1 MRYDER
7 LANYLVLGTTKLF
20 TFLPIYITIILNQF
34 RKVFNMTSDIYQFED
49 CPSWKLQALTTD
61 LHHKQSY
68 FGSAETLTAL
78 VNMNQTLGTSQI
90 FDTQLSSKQAIEVLR
105 HSLELEGKKLYKTQG
120 RYATNR
126 LQMFKSL
133 LRDPLLASITFTF
146 DDTTTRSMKYIS
158 SDAVEYFIDMKLD
171 EVKPMASGPAK
182 ALISMSLI
190 KDLQSQ
196 TASQISSSQPVAQ
209 TLPDGTLTPEQR
221 AANAAAYQ
229 EMVIAEAMKVRD
241 SQPIYQMSQRNKD
254 NDLEMLETTEYKG
267 GQGHFPII
275 NYDDSFNAFDN
286 DDARLTHFDMFCNPK
301 ELEKARKSRPDA
313 VRAVI
318 DKSEL
323 DGVYREYNRDY
334 CQVDF
339 RDLIMTNYLREGFER
354 EDTEFREMS
363 IEIMRAMTEIF
374 RTYDLVGVFYSKIYN
389 EMLMNFK
396 QAINFQSLFDAVT
409 NYLSTHTDRFPVWGK
424 FADELIENNELDG
437 LNPPTAN
444 DFEFYILNYRAAFIY
459 VVNMILEG
467 HYKPSIVDPTAEDIP
482 DVHGIFTEILMCM
495 TADATA
501 DRKLNY
507 EKVYEL
513 YLDDQFDRLMLRFGE
528 RGLTCYPNFRHFVP
542 FNQIEENE
550 SINIGIIVPIYAFNG
565 NDRYLAAISRYKNTL
580 EKIKSNL

>member
-1 MRYDER
+1 MSKE
-7 LANYLVLGTTKLF
+7 NYITKLPSRSISLIE
-20 TFLPIYITIILNQF
+20 TSLN
-34 RKVFNMTSDIYQFED
+34 D
-49 CPSWKLQALTTD
+49 KLF
-61 LHHKQSY
+61 Y
-68 FGSAETLTAL
+68 FGSADTVAEL
-78 VNMNQTLGTSQI
+78 VKLDLAENQNIITPKTME
-90 FDTQLSSKQAIEVLR
+90 SKDYIEILR
-105 HSLELEGKKLYKTQG
+105 HSLESRGLQLLKTEQRLISARLHLDQRLFVDPAYE
-120 RYATNR
+120 RYA
-126 LQMFKSL
+126 LMHDYS
-133 LRDPLLASITFTF
+133 A
-146 DDTTTRSMKYIS
+146 TRSVKYVS
-158 SDAVEYFIDMKLD
+158 SEALPFLQDIAVTD
-171 EVKPMASGPAK
+171 VKPLNGAINRVFD
-182 ALISMSLI
+182 LFEINTDSLVQAVPSTQI
-190 KDLQSQ
+190 P
-196 TASQISSSQPVAQ
+196 ASQPAAQ

-241 SQPIYQMSQRNKD
+241 SQPIYQMAQRNKN

-275 NYDDSFNAFDN
+275 NYDDSLKAFDD

-323 DGVYREYNRDY
+323 DGVYREYNPDY

-354 EDTEFREMS
+354 EDTEFRQMS

-389 EMLMNFK
+389 DMLMNFK
-396 QAINFQSLFDAVT
+396 QAINFQSLFDTVT

-467 HYKPSIVDPTAEDIP
+467 HYKPSIVDPAAEDIP
-482 DVHGIFTEILMCM
+482 NVHGIFTEILMAM

-501 DRKLNY
+501 DKKLPVD
-507 EKVYEL
+507 KVYEI

-528 RGLTCYPNFRHFVP
+528 RGLTAYPHFRHFVP
-542 FNQIEENE
+542 FNQIEEND

-580 EKIKSNL
+580 EERKANI

>member
-1 MRYDER
+1 MSKE
-7 LANYLVLGTTKLF
+7 NYITKLPSRSISLIE
-20 TFLPIYITIILNQF
+20 TSLN
-34 RKVFNMTSDIYQFED
+34 D
-49 CPSWKLQALTTD
+49 KLF
-61 LHHKQSY
+61 Y
-68 FGSAETLTAL
+68 FGSADTAAEL
-78 VNMNQTLGTSQI
+78 VKLDLAENQNIITPKTME
-90 FDTQLSSKQAIEVLR
+90 SKDYIEILR
-105 HSLELEGKKLYKTQG
+105 HSLESRGLQLLKTEQRLISARLHLDQRLFVDPAYE
-120 RYATNR
+120 RYA
-126 LQMFKSL
+126 LMHDYSG
-133 LRDPLLASITFTF
+133 
-146 DDTTTRSMKYIS
+146 TRSVKYVS
-158 SDAVEYFIDMKLD
+158 SEALPFLQDIAVTD
-171 EVKPMASGPAK
+171 VKPLNGAINRVFD
-182 ALISMSLI
+182 LFEINTDSLVQAVPSNQI
-190 KDLQSQ
+190 P
-196 TASQISSSQPVAQ
+196 ASQPAAQ

-241 SQPIYQMSQRNKD
+241 SQPIYQMAQRNKN
-254 NDLEMLETTEYKG
+254 NDLEMLETTKYKG

-275 NYDDSFNAFDN
+275 NYDDSLKAFDD

-323 DGVYREYNRDY
+323 DGVYREYNPDY

-354 EDTEFREMS
+354 EDTEFRQMS

-389 EMLMNFK
+389 DMLMNFK
-396 QAINFQSLFDAVT
+396 QAINFQSLFDTVT
-409 NYLSTHTDRFPVWGK
+409 NYLSTHTDRFQVWGK

-467 HYKPSIVDPTAEDIP
+467 HYKPSIVDPAAEDIP
-482 DVHGIFTEILMCM
+482 NVHGIFTEILMAM

-501 DRKLNY
+501 DKKLPVD
-507 EKVYEL
+507 KVYEI

-528 RGLTCYPNFRHFVP
+528 RGLTAYPHFRHFVP
-542 FNQIEENE
+542 FNQIEEND

-580 EKIKSNL
+580 EERKANI

>member
-1 MRYDER
+1 MTQE
-7 LANYLVLGTTKLF
+7 NFITKL
-20 TFLPIYITIILNQF
+20 
-34 RKVFNMTSDIYQFED
+34 
-49 CPSWKLQALTTD
+49 PSRSVSLIETD
-61 LHHKQSY
+61 LYEKLSY
-68 FGSAETLTAL
+68 FGSTETLVKL
-78 VNMNQTLGTSQI
+78 VKLSLGIGQNIVISE
-90 FDTQLSSKQAIEVLR
+90 DLESKDYVEILR
-105 HSLELEGKKLYKTQG
+105 SSLESAGLKLFKTDQRLVSSRLHLDG
-120 RYATNR
+120 RMFNDLLYAQCALMFEHSAVRTAKYVSSEA
-126 LQMFKSL
+126 LQYFDEL
-133 LRDPLLASITFTF
+133 TFT
-146 DDTTTRSMKYIS
+146 
-158 SDAVEYFIDMKLD
+158 
-171 EVKPMASGPAK
+171 EVKPLKDADSRVASLSK
-182 ALISMSLI
+182 INVSDSLV
-190 KDLQSQ
+190 QSVPTTQ
-196 TASQISSSQPVAQ
+196 IPASQSVAQ
-209 TLPDGTLTPEQR
+209 PTTTQDGPLTKEQR
-221 AANAAAYQ
+221 LANANAY
-229 EMVIAEAMKVRD
+229 AEKAIEEALKVRD
-241 SQPIYQMSQRNKD
+241 SQPIYQMSQRNKN
-254 NDLEMLETTEYKG
+254 NDIEMLETTEYKG
-267 GQGHFPII
+267 GQGQFPII
-275 NYDDSFNAFDN
+275 NYDDSFNAFVN
-286 DDARLTHFDMFCNPK
+286 DDARLTHFDMFCNHK

-363 IEIMRAMTEIF
+363 IEIMRAMTEVF

-396 QAINFQSLFDAVT
+396 QAINFQSLFDTVT

-444 DFEFYILNYRAAFIY
+444 DFEFYIINYRAAFIY

-467 HYKPSIVDPTAEDIP
+467 HYKPSIVDPMAEDIP

-507 EKVYEL
+507 EKVYEI

-580 EKIKSNL
+580 EKLKSNF

>member
-1 MRYDER
+1 MTQE
-7 LANYLVLGTTKLF
+7 NFITKL
-20 TFLPIYITIILNQF
+20 
-34 RKVFNMTSDIYQFED
+34 
-49 CPSWKLQALTTD
+49 PSRSVSLIETD
-61 LHHKQSY
+61 LYEKLSY
-68 FGSAETLTAL
+68 FGSTETLVKL
-78 VNMNQTLGTSQI
+78 VKLSLGIGQNIVISE
-90 FDTQLSSKQAIEVLR
+90 DLESKDYVEILR
-105 HSLELEGKKLYKTQG
+105 SSLESAGLKLFKTDQRLVSSRLHLDG
-120 RYATNR
+120 RMFNDLLYAQCALMFEHSAVRTAKYVSSEA
-126 LQMFKSL
+126 LQYF
-133 LRDPLLASITFTF
+133 DELAFT
-146 DDTTTRSMKYIS
+146 
-158 SDAVEYFIDMKLD
+158 
-171 EVKPMASGPAK
+171 EVKPLKDADSRVASLSK
-182 ALISMSLI
+182 INVSDSLV
-190 KDLQSQ
+190 QSVPTTQ
-196 TASQISSSQPVAQ
+196 IPASQSVAQ
-209 TLPDGTLTPEQR
+209 PTTTQDGPLTKEQR
-221 AANAAAYQ
+221 LANANAY
-229 EMVIAEAMKVRD
+229 AEKAIEEALKVRD
-241 SQPIYQMSQRNKD
+241 SQPIYQMSQRNKN
-254 NDLEMLETTEYKG
+254 NDIEMLETTEYKG
-267 GQGHFPII
+267 GQGQFPII
-275 NYDDSFNAFDN
+275 NYDDSFNAFGN
-286 DDARLTHFDMFCNPK
+286 DDARLTHFDMFCNHK

-363 IEIMRAMTEIF
+363 IEIMRAMTEVF

-396 QAINFQSLFDAVT
+396 QAINFQSLFDTVT

-444 DFEFYILNYRAAFIY
+444 DFEFYIINYRAAFIY

-467 HYKPSIVDPTAEDIP
+467 HYKPSIVDPMAEDIP

-507 EKVYEL
+507 EKVYEI

-565 NDRYLAAISRYKNTL
+565 NDCYLAAISRYKNTL
-580 EKIKSNL
+580 EKLKSNL

>member
-1 MRYDER
+1 MSKE
-7 LANYLVLGTTKLF
+7 NYITKLPSRSVSLIE
-20 TFLPIYITIILNQF
+20 TSLN
-34 RKVFNMTSDIYQFED
+34 K
-49 CPSWKLQALTTD
+49 KLF
-61 LHHKQSY
+61 Y
-68 FGSAETLTAL
+68 FGSADTVAEL
-78 VNMNQTLGTSQI
+78 VKLDLAENQNIITSKTMEAK
-90 FDTQLSSKQAIEVLR
+90 DYIEILR
-105 HSLELEGKKLYKTQG
+105 RSLESQGLQLLKTEQRLVSARLHLDQRLFVDPAYE
-120 RYATNR
+120 RYA
-126 LQMFKSL
+126 LMHDYSG
-133 LRDPLLASITFTF
+133 
-146 DDTTTRSMKYIS
+146 TRSVKYVS
-158 SDAVEYFIDMKLD
+158 SEALPFLQDIAVTD
-171 EVKPMASGPAK
+171 VKPLNGAINRVFDLFEINTDSLVQAVPSTQIPA
-182 ALISMSLI
+182 
-190 KDLQSQ
+190 
-196 TASQISSSQPVAQ
+196 SQPVAQ

-241 SQPIYQMSQRNKD
+241 SQPIYQMAQRNKN
-254 NDLEMLETTEYKG
+254 NDLEMLETIEYKG

-301 ELEKARKSRPDA
+301 ELEKARKSHPDA

-323 DGVYREYNRDY
+323 DGVYREYNPDY

-389 EMLMNFK
+389 DMLMNFK
-396 QAINFQSLFDAVT
+396 QSINFQSLFDTVT

-467 HYKPSIVDPTAEDIP
+467 HYKSSIVDLAAEDIP
-482 DVHGIFTEILMCM
+482 NVHGIFTEILMAM

-501 DRKLNY
+501 DKKLPVD
-507 EKVYEL
+507 KVYEI

-580 EKIKSNL
+580 EKLKSNL

>member
-1 MRYDER
+1 MSKE
-7 LANYLVLGTTKLF
+7 NYITKLPSRSVSLIE
-20 TFLPIYITIILNQF
+20 TSLN
-34 RKVFNMTSDIYQFED
+34 K
-49 CPSWKLQALTTD
+49 KLF
-61 LHHKQSY
+61 Y
-68 FGSAETLTAL
+68 FGSADTLAEL
-78 VNMNQTLGTSQI
+78 VKLDLAENQNIITPKTMEAK
-90 FDTQLSSKQAIEVLR
+90 DYIEILR
-105 HSLELEGKKLYKTQG
+105 HSLESQGLQLLKTEQRLVSARLHLDQRLFVDPTYE
-120 RYATNR
+120 RYALMHDYSGTRSVKYVSSEALPFLQDIAVTDVKPLNGAINR
-126 LQMFKSL
+126 VFDLFEINTDSL
-133 LRDPLLASITFTF
+133 VQAVSSTQIPVTQTAAQPTGTQDGPLTKEQLLAN
-146 DDTTTRSMKYIS
+146 
-158 SDAVEYFIDMKLD
+158 
-171 EVKPMASGPAK
+171 
-182 ALISMSLI
+182 
-190 KDLQSQ
+190 
-196 TASQISSSQPVAQ
+196 
-209 TLPDGTLTPEQR
+209 
-221 AANAAAYQ
+221 ANAYA
-229 EMVIAEAMKVRD
+229 EKVIEEALKVRD

-396 QAINFQSLFDAVT
+396 QAINFQSLFDTVT

-507 EKVYEL
+507 EKVYEI

-580 EKIKSNL
+580 EKLKSDL

>member
-1 MRYDER
+1 MSKE
-7 LANYLVLGTTKLF
+7 NYVTKLPSRSVSLIE
-20 TFLPIYITIILNQF
+20 TSLN
-34 RKVFNMTSDIYQFED
+34 K
-49 CPSWKLQALTTD
+49 KLF
-61 LHHKQSY
+61 Y
-68 FGSAETLTAL
+68 FGSADTLAEL
-78 VNMNQTLGTSQI
+78 VKLDLAENQNIITPKTME
-90 FDTQLSSKQAIEVLR
+90 SKDYIEILR
-105 HSLELEGKKLYKTQG
+105 HSLESQGLQLLKTEQRLVSARLHLDQRLFVDPAYE
-120 RYATNR
+120 RYALMHDYSGTR
-126 LQMFKSL
+126 GVKYVSSEALPFLQ
-133 LRDPLLASITFTF
+133 DI
-146 DDTTTRSMKYIS
+146 
-158 SDAVEYFIDMKLD
+158 AVTD
-171 EVKPMASGPAK
+171 VKPLNGAISRAFDLFEINTDSLVQAAPTVQIPASH
-182 ALISMSLI
+182 
-190 KDLQSQ
+190 
-196 TASQISSSQPVAQ
+196 PVAQ

-286 DDARLTHFDMFCNPK
+286 DDTRLTHFDMFCNTK

-354 EDTEFREMS
+354 EDTEFRQMS

-396 QAINFQSLFDAVT
+396 QAINFQSLFDTVT

-467 HYKPSIVDPTAEDIP
+467 HYKPSIVDPAAEDIP
-482 DVHGIFTEILMCM
+482 NVHGIFTEILMAM

-501 DRKLNY
+501 DKKLPVD
-507 EKVYEL
+507 KVYEI

-528 RGLTCYPNFRHFVP
+528 RGLTAYPHFRHFVP
-542 FNQIEENE
+542 FNQIEEND

-565 NDRYLAAISRYKNTL
+565 NDRYLAAIGRYKNTL
-580 EKIKSNL
+580 EERKANI

>member
-1 MRYDER
+1 MSKE
-7 LANYLVLGTTKLF
+7 NYITKLPSRSISLIE
-20 TFLPIYITIILNQF
+20 TSLN
-34 RKVFNMTSDIYQFED
+34 D
-49 CPSWKLQALTTD
+49 KLF
-61 LHHKQSY
+61 Y
-68 FGSAETLTAL
+68 FGSADTVAEL
-78 VNMNQTLGTSQI
+78 VKLDLAENQNIITPKTME
-90 FDTQLSSKQAIEVLR
+90 SKDYIEILR
-105 HSLELEGKKLYKTQG
+105 HSLESRGLQLLKTEQRLISARLHLDQRLFVDPAYE
-120 RYATNR
+120 RYA
-126 LQMFKSL
+126 LMHDYS
-133 LRDPLLASITFTF
+133 A
-146 DDTTTRSMKYIS
+146 TRSVKYVS
-158 SDAVEYFIDMKLD
+158 SEALPFLQDIAVTD
-171 EVKPMASGPAK
+171 VKPLNGAINRVFD
-182 ALISMSLI
+182 LFEINTDSLVQAVPSTQI
-190 KDLQSQ
+190 P
-196 TASQISSSQPVAQ
+196 ASQPAAQ

-241 SQPIYQMSQRNKD
+241 SQPIYQMAQRNKN

-275 NYDDSFNAFDN
+275 NYDDSLKAFDD

-323 DGVYREYNRDY
+323 DGVYREYNPDY

-354 EDTEFREMS
+354 EDTEFRQMS

-389 EMLMNFK
+389 DMLMNFK
-396 QAINFQSLFDAVT
+396 QAINFQSLFDTVT
-409 NYLSTHTDRFPVWGK
+409 NYLSTHTGRFPVWGK

-467 HYKPSIVDPTAEDIP
+467 HYKPSIVDPAAEDIP
-482 DVHGIFTEILMCM
+482 NVHGIFTEILMAM

-501 DRKLNY
+501 DKKLPVD
-507 EKVYEL
+507 KVYEI

-528 RGLTCYPNFRHFVP
+528 RGLTAYPHFRHFVP
-542 FNQIEENE
+542 FNQIEEND

-580 EKIKSNL
+580 EERKANI

>member
-1 MRYDER
+1 MSKE
-7 LANYLVLGTTKLF
+7 NYITKLPSRSVSLIE
-20 TFLPIYITIILNQF
+20 TSLN
-34 RKVFNMTSDIYQFED
+34 K
-49 CPSWKLQALTTD
+49 KLF
-61 LHHKQSY
+61 Y
-68 FGSAETLTAL
+68 FGSADTLAEL
-78 VNMNQTLGTSQI
+78 VKLDLAENQNIITPKTMEAK
-90 FDTQLSSKQAIEVLR
+90 DYIEILR
-105 HSLELEGKKLYKTQG
+105 HSLESQGLQLLKTEQRLVSARLHLDQRLFVDPAYE
-120 RYATNR
+120 RYA
-126 LQMFKSL
+126 LMHDYSG
-133 LRDPLLASITFTF
+133 
-146 DDTTTRSMKYIS
+146 TRSVKYVS
-158 SDAVEYFIDMKLD
+158 SEALPFLQDIAVTD
-171 EVKPMASGPAK
+171 VKPLNGA
-182 ALISMSLI
+182 ISRAFDLFEINTDSLVQAVPTAQI
-190 KDLQSQ
+190 P
-196 TASQISSSQPVAQ
+196 ASQSVAQ

-501 DRKLNY
+501 DRKLSY
-507 EKVYEL
+507 EKVYEI

-580 EKIKSNL
+580 EKLKSNL

>member
-1 MRYDER
+1 
-7 LANYLVLGTTKLF
+7 
-20 TFLPIYITIILNQF
+20 
-34 RKVFNMTSDIYQFED
+34 MTSNIYQLED
-49 CPSWKLQALTTD
+49 CPSWKLQSLTTD

-68 FGSAETLTAL
+68 FGSAEALAAL
-78 VNMNQTLGTSQI
+78 VNLNQTLSTGQM
-90 FDTQLSSKQAIEVLR
+90 FDTPLDSKQAVEVLR

-120 RYATNR
+120 RYAGNR
-126 LQMFKSL
+126 LKLFKDL
-133 LRDPLLASITFTF
+133 LKDPLLTSVTFTF
-146 DDTTTRSMKYIS
+146 DDMINRTMKYIS
-158 SDAVEYFIDMKLD
+158 SDAVEYFSDMKLD
-171 EVKPMASGPAK
+171 EVKPMAAGSAK
-182 ALISMSLI
+182 ALISLSSIKGLQTSLY
-190 KDLQSQ
+190 QSTAQIPVTQ
-196 TASQISSSQPVAQ
+196 TAAQPTANQ
-209 TLPDGTLTPEQR
+209 DGQLTKEQR
-221 AANAAAYQ
+221 LANANAYA
-229 EMVIAEAMKVRD
+229 EKVIEEALKVRD
-241 SQPIYQMSQRNKD
+241 SQPIYQMSQRNKG

-396 QAINFQSLFDAVT
+396 QAINFQSLFDTVT

-467 HYKPSIVDPTAEDIP
+467 HYKPSIVDSTAEDIP

-495 TADATA
+495 TADATS
-501 DRKLNY
+501 DKKLPFD
-507 EKVYEL
+507 KVYEI
-513 YLDDQFDRLMLRFGE
+513 YIDDQFDRLMLRFGE
-528 RGLTCYPNFRHFVP
+528 RGLNCYPNFRHFVP
-542 FNQIEENE
+542 FNQIEEND

-580 EKIKSNL
+580 EKLKSNL

>member
-1 MRYDER
+1 MTQE
-7 LANYLVLGTTKLF
+7 NFITKL
-20 TFLPIYITIILNQF
+20 
-34 RKVFNMTSDIYQFED
+34 
-49 CPSWKLQALTTD
+49 PSRSVSLIETD
-61 LHHKQSY
+61 LYKRLSY
-68 FGSAETLTAL
+68 FGSTETLVKL
-78 VNMNQTLGTSQI
+78 VKLSLGIGQNIITSE
-90 FDTQLSSKQAIEVLR
+90 DLESKDYVEILR
-105 HSLELEGKKLYKTQG
+105 SSLESAGLKLFKTDQRLVSSRLRLDG
-120 RYATNR
+120 R
-126 LQMFKSL
+126 MFNDL
-133 LRDPLLASITFTF
+133 LYSQCALMFEHSAVRTA
-146 DDTTTRSMKYIS
+146 KYVS
-158 SDAVEYFIDMKLD
+158 SDALQYFDELTFT
-171 EVKPMASGPAK
+171 EVKPLKDADSRVASLFKINVSDSLVQAAPITQIPA
-182 ALISMSLI
+182 
-190 KDLQSQ
+190 
-196 TASQISSSQPVAQ
+196 SQPVAQ

-241 SQPIYQMSQRNKD
+241 SQPIYQMSQHNKD

-396 QAINFQSLFDAVT
+396 QVINFQSLFDTVT

-467 HYKPSIVDPTAEDIP
+467 HYKPSIVDSTAEDIP

-501 DRKLNY
+501 DKKLPFD
-507 EKVYEL
+507 KVYEI

-528 RGLTCYPNFRHFVP
+528 RGLNCYPNFRHFVP
-542 FNQIEENE
+542 FNQIEEND

-580 EKIKSNL
+580 EKLKSNL

>member
-1 MRYDER
+1 MTQE
-7 LANYLVLGTTKLF
+7 NFITKL
-20 TFLPIYITIILNQF
+20 
-34 RKVFNMTSDIYQFED
+34 
-49 CPSWKLQALTTD
+49 PSRSVSLIETD
-61 LHHKQSY
+61 LYKRLSY
-68 FGSAETLTAL
+68 FGSTETLVKL
-78 VNMNQTLGTSQI
+78 VKLSLGIGQNIITSE
-90 FDTQLSSKQAIEVLR
+90 DLESKDYVEILR
-105 HSLELEGKKLYKTQG
+105 SSLESAGLKLFKTDQRLVSSRLRLDG
-120 RYATNR
+120 R
-126 LQMFKSL
+126 MFNDL
-133 LRDPLLASITFTF
+133 LYSQCALMFEHSAVRTA
-146 DDTTTRSMKYIS
+146 KYVS
-158 SDAVEYFIDMKLD
+158 SDALQYFDELTFT
-171 EVKPMASGPAK
+171 EVKPLKDADSRVASLFKINVSDSLVQATPAV
-182 ALISMSLI
+182 
-190 KDLQSQ
+190 
-196 TASQISSSQPVAQ
+196 QIPASQPVAQ

-363 IEIMRAMTEIF
+363 IEIMKAMTEIF

-507 EKVYEL
+507 EKVYEI

-528 RGLTCYPNFRHFVP
+528 RGLNCYPNFRHFVP
-542 FNQIEENE
+542 FNQIEEND

-580 EKIKSNL
+580 EKLKSNL

>member
-1 MRYDER
+1 MSKE
-7 LANYLVLGTTKLF
+7 NYITKLPSRSVSLIE
-20 TFLPIYITIILNQF
+20 TSLN
-34 RKVFNMTSDIYQFED
+34 K
-49 CPSWKLQALTTD
+49 KLF
-61 LHHKQSY
+61 Y
-68 FGSAETLTAL
+68 FGSADTLAEL
-78 VNMNQTLGTSQI
+78 VKLDLAENQNIITPKTMEAK
-90 FDTQLSSKQAIEVLR
+90 DYIEILR
-105 HSLELEGKKLYKTQG
+105 HSLESQGLRLLKTEQRLVSARLHLDQRLFVDPTYE
-120 RYATNR
+120 RYA
-126 LQMFKSL
+126 LMHDYSG
-133 LRDPLLASITFTF
+133 
-146 DDTTTRSMKYIS
+146 TRSVKYVS
-158 SDAVEYFIDMKLD
+158 SEALPFLQDIAVTD
-171 EVKPMASGPAK
+171 VKPLNGAINRVFD
-182 ALISMSLI
+182 LFEINTDSLVQAAPTVQI
-190 KDLQSQ
+190 PVTQ
-196 TASQISSSQPVAQ
+196 TASQQ
-209 TLPDGTLTPEQR
+209 TVTQDGPLTKEQR
-221 AANAAAYQ
+221 LANANAYA
-229 EMVIAEAMKVRD
+229 EKVIEEALKVRD
-241 SQPIYQMSQRNKD
+241 SQPIYQMSQRNKN

-267 GQGHFPII
+267 GQGQFPII

-286 DDARLTHFDMFCNPK
+286 DDARLTQFDMFCNHK
-301 ELEKARKSRPDA
+301 ELEKTRKSRPDA

-323 DGVYREYNRDY
+323 DGVYREYNRNY
-334 CQVDF
+334 SQVDF
-339 RDLIMTNYLREGFER
+339 RDLIMTNYLCEGFER

-389 EMLMNFK
+389 DMLMNFK
-396 QAINFQSLFDAVT
+396 QAINFQSLFDTVT

-444 DFEFYILNYRAAFIY
+444 DFEFYIINYRAAFIY

-501 DRKLNY
+501 DKKLPFD
-507 EKVYEL
+507 KVYEI

-528 RGLTCYPNFRHFVP
+528 RGLNCYPNFRHFVP
-542 FNQIEENE
+542 FNQIEEND

-580 EKIKSNL
+580 EKLKSNL

>member
-1 MRYDER
+1 MSKE
-7 LANYLVLGTTKLF
+7 NYITKLPSRSVSLIE
-20 TFLPIYITIILNQF
+20 TSLN
-34 RKVFNMTSDIYQFED
+34 K
-49 CPSWKLQALTTD
+49 KLF
-61 LHHKQSY
+61 Y
-68 FGSAETLTAL
+68 FGSADTLAEL
-78 VNMNQTLGTSQI
+78 VKLDLAENQNIIAPKTMEAK
-90 FDTQLSSKQAIEVLR
+90 DYIEILR
-105 HSLELEGKKLYKTQG
+105 HSLESQGLRLLKTEQRLVSARLHLDQRLFVDPAYE
-120 RYATNR
+120 RYA
-126 LQMFKSL
+126 LMHDYSG
-133 LRDPLLASITFTF
+133 
-146 DDTTTRSMKYIS
+146 TRSVKYVS
-158 SDAVEYFIDMKLD
+158 SEALPFLQDIAVTD
-171 EVKPMASGPAK
+171 VKPLNGAINRVFD
-182 ALISMSLI
+182 LFEINTDSLVQATSSTQI
-190 KDLQSQ
+190 PVTQ
-196 TASQISSSQPVAQ
+196 TVAQ
-209 TLPDGTLTPEQR
+209 PTATQDGPLTKEQR
-221 AANAAAYQ
+221 LANANAY
-229 EMVIAEAMKVRD
+229 AEKAIEEALKVRD
-241 SQPIYQMSQRNKD
+241 SQPIYQMSQRNKN
-254 NDLEMLETTEYKG
+254 NDIEMLETTEYKG
-267 GQGHFPII
+267 GQGQFPII
-275 NYDDSFNAFDN
+275 NYDDSFNAFGN
-286 DDARLTHFDMFCNPK
+286 DDARLTHFDMFCNHK

-363 IEIMRAMTEIF
+363 IEIMRAMTEVF

-396 QAINFQSLFDAVT
+396 QAINFQSLFDTVT

-444 DFEFYILNYRAAFIY
+444 DFEFYIINYRAAFIY

-467 HYKPSIVDPTAEDIP
+467 HYKPSIVDPMAEDIP
-482 DVHGIFTEILMCM
+482 DVHVIFTEILMCM

-501 DRKLNY
+501 DKKLPFDKAY
-507 EKVYEL
+507 EI

-528 RGLTCYPNFRHFVP
+528 RGLNCYPNFRHFVP

-580 EKIKSNL
+580 EKLKSNF

>member
-1 MRYDER
+1 MTQE
-7 LANYLVLGTTKLF
+7 NFITKL
-20 TFLPIYITIILNQF
+20 
-34 RKVFNMTSDIYQFED
+34 
-49 CPSWKLQALTTD
+49 PSRSVSLIETD
-61 LHHKQSY
+61 LYKKLSY
-68 FGSAETLTAL
+68 FGSTETLVKL
-78 VNMNQTLGTSQI
+78 VKLSLGIGQNIITSE
-90 FDTQLSSKQAIEVLR
+90 DLESKDYVEILR
-105 HSLELEGKKLYKTQG
+105 SSLESAGLKLFKTDQRLVSSRLRLDG
-120 RYATNR
+120 R
-126 LQMFKSL
+126 MFNDL
-133 LRDPLLASITFTF
+133 LYSQCALMFEHSAVRTA
-146 DDTTTRSMKYIS
+146 KYVS
-158 SDAVEYFIDMKLD
+158 SDALQYFDELTFT
-171 EVKPMASGPAK
+171 EVKPLKDADSRVASLFK
-182 ALISMSLI
+182 INVSDSLVQAAPI
-190 KDLQSQ
+190 
-196 TASQISSSQPVAQ
+196 TQISASQPVAQ

-267 GQGHFPII
+267 SQGHFPII

-437 LNPPTAN
+437 LNPPTSN

-501 DRKLNY
+501 DKKLPFD
-507 EKVYEL
+507 KVYEI

-528 RGLTCYPNFRHFVP
+528 RGLNCYPNFRHFVP

-550 SINIGIIVPIYAFNG
+550 SINLGIIVPIYAFNG

>member
-1 MRYDER
+1 MSKE
-7 LANYLVLGTTKLF
+7 NYITKLPSRSISLIE
-20 TFLPIYITIILNQF
+20 TSLN
-34 RKVFNMTSDIYQFED
+34 D
-49 CPSWKLQALTTD
+49 KLF
-61 LHHKQSY
+61 Y
-68 FGSAETLTAL
+68 FGSADTVAEL
-78 VNMNQTLGTSQI
+78 VKLDLAENQNIITPKTME
-90 FDTQLSSKQAIEVLR
+90 SKDYIEILR
-105 HSLELEGKKLYKTQG
+105 HSLESRGLQLLKTEQRLISARLHLDQRLFVDPAYE
-120 RYATNR
+120 RYA
-126 LQMFKSL
+126 LMHDYS
-133 LRDPLLASITFTF
+133 A
-146 DDTTTRSMKYIS
+146 TRSVKYVS
-158 SDAVEYFIDMKLD
+158 SEALPFLQDIAVTD
-171 EVKPMASGPAK
+171 VKPLNGAINRVFD
-182 ALISMSLI
+182 LFEINTDSLVQAVPSTQI
-190 KDLQSQ
+190 P
-196 TASQISSSQPVAQ
+196 ASQPAAQ

-241 SQPIYQMSQRNKD
+241 SQPIYQMAQRNKN

-275 NYDDSFNAFDN
+275 NYDDSLKAFDD

-323 DGVYREYNRDY
+323 DGVYREYNPDY

-354 EDTEFREMS
+354 EDTEFRQMS

-389 EMLMNFK
+389 DMLMNFK
-396 QAINFQSLFDAVT
+396 QAINFQSLFDTVT

-467 HYKPSIVDPTAEDIP
+467 HYKPSIVDPAAEDIP
-482 DVHGIFTEILMCM
+482 NVHGIFTEILMAM

-501 DRKLNY
+501 DKKLPVD
-507 EKVYEL
+507 KVYEI

-528 RGLTCYPNFRHFVP
+528 RGLTAYPRFRHFVP
-542 FNQIEENE
+542 FNQIEEND

-580 EKIKSNL
+580 EERKANI

>member
-1 MRYDER
+1 MSKE
-7 LANYLVLGTTKLF
+7 NYITKLPARSVSLIE
-20 TFLPIYITIILNQF
+20 TSLN
-34 RKVFNMTSDIYQFED
+34 K
-49 CPSWKLQALTTD
+49 KLF
-61 LHHKQSY
+61 Y
-68 FGSAETLTAL
+68 FGSADTVAEL
-78 VNMNQTLGTSQI
+78 VKLDLAENQNIITPKTMEAK
-90 FDTQLSSKQAIEVLR
+90 DYIEILR
-105 HSLELEGKKLYKTQG
+105 HSLESQGLQLLKTEQRLVSARLHLDQRLFVDPAYE
-120 RYATNR
+120 RYA
-126 LQMFKSL
+126 LMHDYSG
-133 LRDPLLASITFTF
+133 
-146 DDTTTRSMKYIS
+146 TRSVKYVS
-158 SDAVEYFIDMKLD
+158 SEALPFLQDIAVTD
-171 EVKPMASGPAK
+171 VKPLNGAISRVFDLFEINTDSLVQAAPTVQIPASH
-182 ALISMSLI
+182 
-190 KDLQSQ
+190 
-196 TASQISSSQPVAQ
+196 PVAQ

-221 AANAAAYQ
+221 ATNAAAYQ

-241 SQPIYQMSQRNKD
+241 SQSMYQMAQRHKN

-275 NYDDSFNAFDN
+275 NYDDSLKAFDN
-286 DDARLTHFDMFCNPK
+286 DDARLTHFDMFCNTK

-323 DGVYREYNRDY
+323 DGVYREYNPDY

-354 EDTEFREMS
+354 EDTEFRQMS
-363 IEIMRAMTEIF
+363 IEIMQAMTDIF

-389 EMLMNFK
+389 DMLMNFK
-396 QAINFQSLFDAVT
+396 QAINFQSLFDTVT

-467 HYKPSIVDPTAEDIP
+467 HYKPSIVDPAAEDIP
-482 DVHGIFTEILMCM
+482 NVHGIFTEILMAM
-495 TADATA
+495 TAGATA
-501 DRKLNY
+501 DKKLPVD
-507 EKVYEL
+507 KVYEI

-528 RGLTCYPNFRHFVP
+528 RGLTAYPRFRHFVP
-542 FNQIEENE
+542 FNQIEEND

-565 NDRYLAAISRYKNTL
+565 NDRYLATISRYKNTL
-580 EKIKSNL
+580 EERKANI

>member
-1 MRYDER
+1 MTQE
-7 LANYLVLGTTKLF
+7 NFITKL
-20 TFLPIYITIILNQF
+20 
-34 RKVFNMTSDIYQFED
+34 
-49 CPSWKLQALTTD
+49 PSRSVSLIDTD
-61 LHHKQSY
+61 LYKKLSY
-68 FGSAETLTAL
+68 FGSTDTLAKL
-78 VNMNQTLGTSQI
+78 VKLSLGIGQNIIISE
-90 FDTQLSSKQAIEVLR
+90 DLESKDYVEILR
-105 HSLELEGKKLYKTQG
+105 SSLESAGLKLFKTDQ
-120 RYATNR
+120 R
-126 LQMFKSL
+126 LVSSRLRLDSRMFNDL
-133 LRDPLLASITFTF
+133 LYSQCTLMFEHSAVRTAKYVSSEALQYFDELTFT
-146 DDTTTRSMKYIS
+146 
-158 SDAVEYFIDMKLD
+158 
-171 EVKPMASGPAK
+171 EVKPLKDADSRVASLFK
-182 ALISMSLI
+182 INVSDSLI
-190 KDLQSQ
+190 QSTAQ
-196 TASQISSSQPVAQ
+196 PITQIPASQPAAQ

-241 SQPIYQMSQRNKD
+241 SQPIYQMAQRNKN

-275 NYDDSFNAFDN
+275 NYDDSLKAFDN

-323 DGVYREYNRDY
+323 DGVYREYNPDY

-354 EDTEFREMS
+354 EDTEFRQMS

-389 EMLMNFK
+389 DMLMNFK
-396 QAINFQSLFDAVT
+396 QAINFQSLFDTVT

-467 HYKPSIVDPTAEDIP
+467 HYKPSIVDPAAEDIP
-482 DVHGIFTEILMCM
+482 NVHGIFTEILMAM

-501 DRKLNY
+501 DKKLPVD
-507 EKVYEL
+507 KVYEI

-528 RGLTCYPNFRHFVP
+528 RGLTAYPHFRHFVP
-542 FNQIEENE
+542 FNQIEEND

-580 EKIKSNL
+580 EERKANI

>member
-1 MRYDER
+1 M
-7 LANYLVLGTTKLF
+7 NS
-20 TFLPIYITIILNQF
+20 N
-34 RKVFNMTSDIYQFED
+34 IYQLED
-49 CPSWKLQALTTD
+49 CPSWKLQSLTTD

-68 FGSAETLTAL
+68 FGSAEVLTAL
-78 VNMNQTLGTSQI
+78 VNLNQTLSTGQM
-90 FDTQLSSKQAIEVLR
+90 FDTPLDSKQSVEVLR

-120 RYATNR
+120 RYAGNR
-126 LQMFKSL
+126 LKLFKDL
-133 LRDPLLASITFTF
+133 LKDPLLTSVTFTF
-146 DDTTTRSMKYIS
+146 DDMINRTMKYIS
-158 SDAVEYFIDMKLD
+158 SDAVEYFSDMKLD
-171 EVKPMASGPAK
+171 EVKPMTAGSAK
-182 ALISMSLI
+182 ALISLSLV
-190 KDLQSQ
+190 KDLQSPSQ
-196 TASQISSSQPVAQ
+196 SRPTVQISVSQPVAQ

-241 SQPIYQMSQRNKD
+241 SQSMYQMAQRHKN
-254 NDLEMLETTEYKG
+254 NDLKMLETTEYKG

-275 NYDDSFNAFDN
+275 NYDDALKAFDN

-313 VRAVI
+313 VRAAI

-323 DGVYREYNRDY
+323 DGVYREYNPDY

-339 RDLIMTNYLREGFER
+339 RDLLMTNYLREGFER
-354 EDTEFREMS
+354 GDTEFREMS

-396 QAINFQSLFDAVT
+396 QAINFQSLFDTVT

-467 HYKPSIVDPTAEDIP
+467 HYKPSIVDPAAEDIP
-482 DVHGIFTEILMCM
+482 NVHGIFTEILMAM

-501 DRKLNY
+501 DKKLPVD
-507 EKVYEL
+507 KVYEI

-528 RGLTCYPNFRHFVP
+528 RGLTAYPHFRHFVP
-542 FNQIEENE
+542 FNQIEEND

-580 EKIKSNL
+580 EERKANI

>member
-1 MRYDER
+1 MSKE
-7 LANYLVLGTTKLF
+7 NYITKLPSRSVSLIE
-20 TFLPIYITIILNQF
+20 TSLN
-34 RKVFNMTSDIYQFED
+34 K
-49 CPSWKLQALTTD
+49 KLF
-61 LHHKQSY
+61 Y
-68 FGSAETLTAL
+68 FGSADTVAEL
-78 VNMNQTLGTSQI
+78 VKLDLAENQNIITSKTMEAK
-90 FDTQLSSKQAIEVLR
+90 DYIEILR
-105 HSLELEGKKLYKTQG
+105 RSLESQGLQLLKTEQRLVSARLHLDQRLFVDPAYE
-120 RYATNR
+120 RYA
-126 LQMFKSL
+126 LMHDYSG
-133 LRDPLLASITFTF
+133 
-146 DDTTTRSMKYIS
+146 TRSVKYVS
-158 SDAVEYFIDMKLD
+158 SEALPFLQDIAVTD
-171 EVKPMASGPAK
+171 VKPLNGAINRVFDLFEINTDSLVQAVPSTQIPA
-182 ALISMSLI
+182 
-190 KDLQSQ
+190 
-196 TASQISSSQPVAQ
+196 SQPVAQ

-221 AANAAAYQ
+221 AANAAAYS

-241 SQPIYQMSQRNKD
+241 SQSMYQMAQRHKN

-275 NYDDSFNAFDN
+275 NYDDSLKAFDD
-286 DDARLTHFDMFCNPK
+286 DDARLTHFDMFCNTK
-301 ELEKARKSRPDA
+301 ELEKTRKSRPDA

-323 DGVYREYNRDY
+323 DGVYREYNPDY

-389 EMLMNFK
+389 DMLMNFK
-396 QAINFQSLFDAVT
+396 QAINFQSLFDTVT

-424 FADELIENNELDG
+424 FAEELIENNELDG

-459 VVNMILEG
+459 VVNMLLEG
-467 HYKPSIVDPTAEDIP
+467 HYKPSIVDPAAEDIP
-482 DVHGIFTEILMCM
+482 NVHGIFTEILMAM

-501 DRKLNY
+501 DKKLPVD
-507 EKVYEL
+507 KVYEI

-528 RGLTCYPNFRHFVP
+528 RGLTAYPHFRHFVP
-542 FNQIEENE
+542 FNQIEEND

-580 EKIKSNL
+580 EERKANI

>member
-1 MRYDER
+1 MSKE
-7 LANYLVLGTTKLF
+7 NYITKLPSRSVS
-20 TFLPIYITIILNQF
+20 LIE
-34 RKVFNMTSDIYQFED
+34 TSLIF
-49 CPSWKLQALTTD
+49 
-61 LHHKQSY
+61 Y
-68 FGSAETLTAL
+68 FGSADTLAEL
-78 VNMNQTLGTSQI
+78 VKLDLAENQNIITPKTMEAK
-90 FDTQLSSKQAIEVLR
+90 DYIEILR
-105 HSLELEGKKLYKTQG
+105 HSLESQGLQLLKTEQRLISARLHLDQRLFNDAKYE
-120 RYATNR
+120 RYALMNDYS
-126 LQMFKSL
+126 M
-133 LRDPLLASITFTF
+133 
-146 DDTTTRSMKYIS
+146 TRSVKYVS
-158 SDAVEYFIDMKLD
+158 SEALPFLKDIAVV
-171 EVKPMASGPAK
+171 EVKPLNGAVNRVFD
-182 ALISMSLI
+182 LFEINTDSLI
-190 KDLQSQ
+190 QSAVQ
-196 TASQISSSQPVAQ
+196 SADQIPASQPAAQ
-209 TLPDGTLTPEQR
+209 ILPDGTLTPEQR

-241 SQPIYQMSQRNKD
+241 SQSMYQMAQRHKN

-275 NYDDSFNAFDN
+275 NYDDSLKAFDD
-286 DDARLTHFDMFCNPK
+286 DDARLNHFDMFCNTK

-323 DGVYREYNRDY
+323 DGVYREYNPDY

-389 EMLMNFK
+389 DMLMNFK
-396 QAINFQSLFDAVT
+396 QAINFQSLFDTVT

-467 HYKPSIVDPTAEDIP
+467 HYKPSIVDPAAEDIP
-482 DVHGIFTEILMCM
+482 NVHGIFTEILMAM

-501 DRKLNY
+501 DKKLPVD
-507 EKVYEL
+507 KVYEI

-528 RGLTCYPNFRHFVP
+528 RGLTAYPHFRHFVH
-542 FNQIEENE
+542 FNQIEEND

-565 NDRYLAAISRYKNTL
+565 NDRYLTAISRYKNTL
-580 EKIKSNL
+580 EERKANI

>member
-1 MRYDER
+1 MSKE
-7 LANYLVLGTTKLF
+7 NYVTKLPSRSVSLIE
-20 TFLPIYITIILNQF
+20 TSLN
-34 RKVFNMTSDIYQFED
+34 K
-49 CPSWKLQALTTD
+49 KLF
-61 LHHKQSY
+61 Y
-68 FGSAETLTAL
+68 FGSADTLAEL
-78 VNMNQTLGTSQI
+78 VKLDLAENQNIITPKTME
-90 FDTQLSSKQAIEVLR
+90 SKDYIEILR
-105 HSLELEGKKLYKTQG
+105 HSLESQGLQLLKTEQRLVSARLHLDQRLFVDPNYE
-120 RYATNR
+120 RYA
-126 LQMFKSL
+126 LMYDYSG
-133 LRDPLLASITFTF
+133 
-146 DDTTTRSMKYIS
+146 TRSVKYVS
-158 SDAVEYFIDMKLD
+158 SEALPFLQDIAVTD
-171 EVKPMASGPAK
+171 VKPLNSASNRVFD
-182 ALISMSLI
+182 LFEINTDSLVQATLAVQI
-190 KDLQSQ
+190 PVTQ
-196 TASQISSSQPVAQ
+196 TAAQPTVTQ
-209 TLPDGTLTPEQR
+209 DGTLTKEQR
-221 AANAAAYQ
+221 LANANAYA
-229 EMVIAEAMKVRD
+229 EKVIEEALKVRD

-267 GQGHFPII
+267 GQGQFPII
-275 NYDDSFNAFDN
+275 NYDDSFNAFGN
-286 DDARLTHFDMFCNPK
+286 DDARLTHFDMFCNHK

-323 DGVYREYNRDY
+323 DGVYREYNRNY
-334 CQVDF
+334 SQVDF

-396 QAINFQSLFDAVT
+396 QAINFQSLFDTVT

-437 LNPPTAN
+437 LNPPTAD
-444 DFEFYILNYRAAFIY
+444 DFEFYIINYRAAFIY

-467 HYKPSIVDPTAEDIP
+467 HYKPSIVDPTAEDMP

-501 DRKLNY
+501 DKKLPF
-507 EKVYEL
+507 EKVYEI

-528 RGLTCYPNFRHFVP
+528 RGLNCYPNFRHFVP
-542 FNQIEENE
+542 FNQIEEND

-580 EKIKSNL
+580 EKLKSNL

>member
-1 MRYDER
+1 MSKE
-7 LANYLVLGTTKLF
+7 NYITKLPARSVSLIE
-20 TFLPIYITIILNQF
+20 TSLN
-34 RKVFNMTSDIYQFED
+34 K
-49 CPSWKLQALTTD
+49 KLF
-61 LHHKQSY
+61 Y
-68 FGSAETLTAL
+68 FGSADTVAEL
-78 VNMNQTLGTSQI
+78 VKLDLAENQNIITPKTMEAK
-90 FDTQLSSKQAIEVLR
+90 DYIEILR
-105 HSLELEGKKLYKTQG
+105 HSLESQGLQLLKTEQRLVSARLHLDQRLFVDPAYE
-120 RYATNR
+120 RYALMHDYSGTR
-126 LQMFKSL
+126 SVKYVSSEALPFLQDIAVTDVKSL
-133 LRDPLLASITFTF
+133 NGAINRVF
-146 DDTTTRSMKYIS
+146 DLFEINTD
-158 SDAVEYFIDMKLD
+158 
-171 EVKPMASGPAK
+171 
-182 ALISMSLI
+182 SLI
-190 KDLQSQ
+190 QAVPSTQ
-196 TASQISSSQPVAQ
+196 TPASQPVAQ

-241 SQPIYQMSQRNKD
+241 SQSMYQMAQRHKN

-275 NYDDSFNAFDN
+275 NYDDSLKAFDD
-286 DDARLTHFDMFCNPK
+286 DDARLIHFDMFCNTK

-323 DGVYREYNRDY
+323 DGVYREYNPDY

-389 EMLMNFK
+389 DMLMNFK
-396 QAINFQSLFDAVT
+396 QSINFQSLFDTVT

-482 DVHGIFTEILMCM
+482 NVHGIFTEILMAM

-501 DRKLNY
+501 DKKLPVD
-507 EKVYEL
+507 KVYEI

-528 RGLTCYPNFRHFVP
+528 RGLTAYPHFRHFVP
-542 FNQIEENE
+542 FNQIEEND

-580 EKIKSNL
+580 EERKANI